1 MYFPRLYELREDHD
15 LTQKKIAEYLT
26 MHPEVYRR
34 YEAGIR
40 EIPVWAVIRL
50 AELYHVSTDYLLGLT
65 DEKRT
70 AMRKAALLCGTLS
83 LAVFVSFISCRRAF
97 CSRRRAS
104 ARFFPRFRCC
114 FRAERA
120 GPARISRC
128 SARRS
133 GYLPFFV
140 QEHFL
145 AAPSDA
151 LAGEKRVI
159 SVRVT
164 DYPDIYDT
172 SEYLTVLVTDPELP
186 GVKCRIASYD
196 TENFTALTPG
206 DELSIPV
213 KLLPA
218 RERNGQ
224 SVDTYAAQGI
234 FLRAT
239 ATGAPEITGRWDFSF
254 LYAPKALCRA
264 IGGICR
270 NVFPPDVQPFLTAL
284 LTGDKTDLY
293 DDGAHYYALADAGL
307 AHVVAVSGMHIAFL
321 MGFLSADR
329 AAAVG
334 GRGES
339 AGAAALLRQ

>member
-1 MYFPRLYELREDHD
+1 
-15 LTQKKIAEYLT
+15 
-26 MHPEVYRR
+26 
-34 YEAGIR
+34 
-40 EIPVWAVIRL
+40 
-50 AELYHVSTDYLLGLT
+50 
-65 DEKRT
+65 
-70 AMRKAALLCGTLS
+70 MRKAALLCGTLS
-83 LAVFVSFISCRRAF
+83 LAVFASFYLLPESVLLPAAGVCALLSALSLLLPRGKGRA
-97 CSRRRAS
+97 RAHL
-104 ARFFPRFRCC
+104 ALLGAAIGLF
-114 FRAERA
+114 A
-120 GPARISRC
+120 
-128 SARRS
+128 
-133 GYLPFFV
+133 FFV

-172 SEYLTVLVTDPELP
+172 SEYITVRVRDPDLP

-239 ATGAPEITGRWDFSF
+239 ATGAPEITGR
-254 LYAPKALCRA
+254 
-264 IGGICR
+264 
-270 NVFPPDVQPFLTAL
+270 
-284 LTGDKTDLY
+284 
-293 DDGAHYYALADAGL
+293 
-307 AHVVAVSGMHIAFL
+307 
-321 MGFLSADR
+321 
-329 AAAVG
+329 
-334 GRGES
+334 
-339 AGAAALLRQ
+339 

>member
-1 MYFPRLYELREDHD
+1 M
-15 LTQKKIAEYLT
+15 
-26 MHPEVYRR
+26 
-34 YEAGIR
+34 
-40 EIPVWAVIRL
+40 
-50 AELYHVSTDYLLGLT
+50 
-65 DEKRT
+65 
-70 AMRKAALLCGTLS
+70 
-83 LAVFVSFISCRRAF
+83 
-97 CSRRRAS
+97 
-104 ARFFPRFRCC
+104 
-114 FRAERA
+114 
-120 GPARISRC
+120 
-128 SARRS
+128 
-133 GYLPFFV
+133 

-172 SEYLTVLVTDPELP
+172 SEYITVRVRDPDLP
-186 GVKCRIASYD
+186 AWCRIASYD

-206 DELSIPV
+206 DELSVPV
-213 KLLPA
+213 AAPGA
-218 RERNGQ
+218 RAQRQ

-264 IGGICR
+264 IGEICQS
-270 NVFPPDVQPFLTAL
+270 VFPPDVQPFLTAL

-321 MGFLSADR
+321 MGFLLI
-329 AAAVG
+329 
-334 GRGES
+334 GRRPGRS
-339 AGAAALLRQ
+339 R

>member
-1 MYFPRLYELREDHD
+1 
-15 LTQKKIAEYLT
+15 
-26 MHPEVYRR
+26 
-34 YEAGIR
+34 
-40 EIPVWAVIRL
+40 
-50 AELYHVSTDYLLGLT
+50 
-65 DEKRT
+65 
-70 AMRKAALLCGTLS
+70 MRKAALLCGALS
-83 LAVFVSFISCRRAF
+83 LAVFVAFYLLPESVLLPAAGVCALLSALSLLLPRGKSRTRAHLALLGAAIGLF
-97 CSRRRAS
+97 A
-104 ARFFPRFRCC
+104 
-114 FRAERA
+114 
-120 GPARISRC
+120 
-128 SARRS
+128 
-133 GYLPFFV
+133 FFV

-172 SEYLTVLVTDPELP
+172 SEYITVRVTDPELP
-186 GVKCRIASYD
+186 GVKCRVASYD
-196 TENFTALTPG
+196 TENFSALTPG

-239 ATGAPEITGRWDFSF
+239 ATGAPEVTGRWAFSF

-264 IGGICR
+264 IGGVCR
-270 NVFPPDVQPFLTAL
+270 SVFPPDVQPFLTAL

-321 MGFLSADR
+321 MGFLYLLIGRRPRAVAMSLPVLLLFAAMTGFTPSVTR
-329 AAAVG
+329 AAVMQLFLLSAPLFD
-334 GRGES
+334 RES
-339 AGAAALLRQ
+339 DGVTSLLTALALLLLLNPSACASASACS

>member
-1 MYFPRLYELREDHD
+1 M
-15 LTQKKIAEYLT
+15 
-26 MHPEVYRR
+26 
-34 YEAGIR
+34 
-40 EIPVWAVIRL
+40 
-50 AELYHVSTDYLLGLT
+50 
-65 DEKRT
+65 
-70 AMRKAALLCGTLS
+70 
-83 LAVFVSFISCRRAF
+83 
-97 CSRRRAS
+97 
-104 ARFFPRFRCC
+104 
-114 FRAERA
+114 
-120 GPARISRC
+120 
-128 SARRS
+128 
-133 GYLPFFV
+133 

-172 SEYLTVLVTDPELP
+172 SEYITVRVRDPDLP

-196 TENFTALTPG
+196 TENFIALTPG
-206 DELSIPV
+206 DELSV
-213 KLLPA
+213 GKKLLPA

-254 LYAPKALCRA
+254 LYAPKALPRHRGDLPKRVPAGCA
-264 IGGICR
+264 A
-270 NVFPPDVQPFLTAL
+270 VLTAL

-321 MGFLSADR
+321 MGFLFLLIGRRPWAVAVSLPVLLLFAAMTGFTPSVTR
-329 AAAVG
+329 AAVMQFFLLAAPLF
-334 GRGES
+334 GRES
-339 AGAAALLRQ
+339 DGVTSL